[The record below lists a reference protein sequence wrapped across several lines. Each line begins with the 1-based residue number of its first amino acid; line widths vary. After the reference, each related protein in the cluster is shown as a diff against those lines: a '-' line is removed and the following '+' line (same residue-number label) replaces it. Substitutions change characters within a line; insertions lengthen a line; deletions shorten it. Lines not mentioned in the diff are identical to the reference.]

1 MTTIPEK
8 IEKFFDSPA
17 NQTGLVLW
25 AATAVVAGIQWYHSG
40 TINPADAAGIVAG
53 LAKIVLP
60 DNSITQNM
68 LLKAGVDIQA
78 ALKNPDSIG
87 LVLADG
93 ATIIAAAKPAPVAT
107 PAPLKTP

>member
-1 MTTIPEK
+1 MTTTLEK

-17 NQTGLVLW
+17 NQTGLVAW
-25 AATAVVAGIQWYHSG
+25 AATAIVAGIQWYHSG
-40 TINPADAAGIVAG
+40 MVSPADLAGVAFG

-78 ALKNPDSIG
+78 ALKNPDQIG

-93 ATIIAAAKPAPVAT
+93 ATIIAAAKPVAPVSPVA
-107 PAPLKTP
+107 AK